1 MAEHTRFH
9 LWFNT
14 VVASVAL
21 AASATSGYFA
31 WKTYNLKTEALGFT
45 INPTYECRLEFQKV
59 GDEGLLSLCWVVIIT
74 NQSDIPI
81 SIVRFQA
88 FDVSDNNRVF
98 RSGFSALENARGE
111 AISPPLSLGAGE
123 PLQYLMRVPIS
134 VPAAVAALVETLPQN
149 STLHQL
155 QSLTLKTGLD
165 VVGNKVEV
173 KYFDELKQQASVA
186 WIYGMRV
193 ALGEIRFLTG
203 RGNMF
208 VARMSFPPILHT
220 D

>member
-14 VVASVAL
+14 VVAFVAF

-45 INPTYECRLEFQKV
+45 VNATYECPLEFQKI
-59 GDEGLLSLCWVVIIT
+59 GDGGLLSLCWFVIIT

-88 FDVSDNNRVF
+88 FDVSDKNTVF
-98 RSGFSALENARGE
+98 RSGFSVLENARGQK
-111 AISPPLSLGAGE
+111 ISPPLSLGAGE
-123 PLQYLMRVPIS
+123 PQQYLMRVPIS
-134 VPAAVAALVETLPQN
+134 VPAAVASLAETLPQN

-155 QSLTLKTGLD
+155 QSLTLRTGFD
-165 VVGNKVEV
+165 VVGNKVDV
-173 KYFDELKQQASVA
+173 KYLDDLKQHATVG

-193 ALGEIRFLTG
+193 ALGEIRFFTG
-203 RGNMF
+203 RGNKF
-208 VARMSFPPILHT
+208 VAEMSFPPILHA